1 MILKDELDEVADVD
15 QVAVYHN
22 CDVDT
27 LPESVVERLG
37 DGTIDWIT
45 LTSPAI
51 AARLHG
57 LLPDELRRAHRE
69 TNSARQPEP
78 GDHAGRAV
86 GWLGDRRRSGGIH
99 VGGSGPGDR
108 GAGKARAQDI
118 VMIGVTETAD
128 RIFQRYKG

>member
-22 CDVDT
+22 CDTDA
-27 LPESVVERLG
+27 LPESVIERLG

-57 LLPDELRRAHRE
+57 LLPDELR
-69 TNSARQPEP
+69 
-78 GDHAGRAV
+78 GRIGKQIRLASLSPVTTQAAQSV
-86 GWLGDRRRSGGIH
+86 GWEIAVEAAEYTWDGL
-99 VGGSGPGDR
+99 V
-108 GAGKARAQDI
+108 RAI
-118 VMIGVTETAD
+118 VEQVERERNILSE
-128 RIFQRYKG
+128 